1 MSGTDAASVRAA
13 LAAGRGGI
21 LVRERVAD
29 LDTPVGAFLKLTGGA
44 QANAFLLE
52 SIEGGAARGR
62 YSGIGLAP
70 DLVWRCRDGRA
81 EINRHAL
88 TAPHAFVDEPG
99 AALDSLRRTIN
110 EARMPVPPG
119 LPPMAAGL
127 FGYLGYDMVRLIER
141 LPSTNPDVLG
151 IPDAV
156 LTRPT
161 LMAVFDHVRDTLT
174 LCAPVWPG
182 GEPDALIEAAEA
194 RLDEAEAALD
204 RPVPP
209 NPTATSPRPA
219 TSPPSSAPRNTS
231 APAMPSR
238 WCPPSVSRC
247 PSRYHPSRCI
257 ARCGGSTRR
266 PSWCSGI
273 SAGSRW
279 WPPAPRS
286 WCAAATTP

>member
-1 MSGTDAASVRAA
+1 MSGTDFAAARAA
-13 LAAGRGGI
+13 LEAGHGTV

-70 DLVWRCRDGRA
+70 DLVWRCRGGKA

-88 TAPHAFVDEPG
+88 SAPHAFVPESGP
-99 AALDSLRRTIN
+99 ALDSLRRVIA

-127 FGYLGYDMVRLIER
+127 FGYLGYDMVRLIEK
-141 LPSTNPDVLG
+141 LPETNPDVLG

-161 LMAVFDHVRDTLT
+161 
-174 LCAPVWPG
+174 
-182 GEPDALIEAAEA
+182 
-194 RLDEAEAALD
+194 
-204 RPVPP
+204 
-209 NPTATSPRPA
+209 
-219 TSPPSSAPRNTS
+219 
-231 APAMPSR
+231 
-238 WCPPSVSRC
+238 
-247 PSRYHPSRCI
+247 
-257 ARCGGSTRR
+257 
-266 PSWCSGI
+266 
-273 SAGSRW
+273 
-279 WPPAPRS
+279 
-286 WCAAATTP
+286 ATTPSPRCAA